1 MESRAQEKDFL
12 LKYSMA
18 DAEERVSIMLDNYT
32 HFPKLVRK
40 HEKMTQYKIK
50 SEREFMRSHNRA
62 DLGVRVQ
69 SSKINDSTA
78 EEAIA
83 NVMLEEA
90 FKTGDVSDGQ
100 LKGIDN
106 AAEYERQIR
115 IISIMKMDYELLEEC
130 VEDLDEQDCFM
141 LKSMLVKKMYIKEI
155 AAETGM
161 SYDYTKR
168 RIKYLKEAVTLD
180 VVECIQM
187 NCGEGM

>member
-1 MESRAQEKDFL
+1 MEAKAIETDIL
-12 LKYSMA
+12 LRYSQA
-18 DAEERVSIMLDNYT
+18 SAVERVEIMLDKFHY
-32 HFPKLVRK
+32 FPKMVHRQQK
-40 HEKMTQYKIK
+40 KTEYKIK
-50 SEREFMRSHNRA
+50 SEREYLRSHNRA

-69 SSKINDSTA
+69 SSKISDTTA

-100 LKGIDN
+100 LKGIEN
-106 AAEYERQIR
+106 AEEYERQIR
-115 IISIMKMDYELLEEC
+115 IISIMKMDYDLLSDL
-130 VEDLDEQDCFM
+130 VGDLDDLDNQILSLF
-141 LKSMLVKKMYIKEI
+141 LVKKMYIKEI

-168 RIKYLKEAVTLD
+168 RIKTLKEELTLE
-180 VVECIQM
+180 VAECIQM